1 MIHLVGGFNTPLK
14 NMNSSV
20 GIMTFPIYCSFI
32 GHIMIKQI
40 RKLGVYFQKKS
51 KKLDGLLIFQL
62 I

>member
-1 MIHLVGGFNTPLK
+1 MIHLVGGINTPLK

-51 KKLDGLLIFQL
+51 KNLMDS
-62 I
+62 